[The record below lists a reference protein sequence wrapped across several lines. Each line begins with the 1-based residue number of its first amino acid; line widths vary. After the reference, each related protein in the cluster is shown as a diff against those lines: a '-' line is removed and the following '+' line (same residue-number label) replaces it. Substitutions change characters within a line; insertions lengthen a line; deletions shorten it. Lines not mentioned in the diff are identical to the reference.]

1 MPLRLRAF
9 VPLLLAMALIKH
21 ANAKEL
27 TKGAIVL
34 DLGDLR
40 RQGEAIIQR
49 AREQAAAIVREA
61 EAERDRLVAGAAE
74 RGYAEGLARG
84 LEEGRA
90 RGREEGH
97 AEAMEAA
104 RQHAEALC
112 ASWEAALAEFTER
125 REAMLLEA
133 RMDVLRLAV
142 LIAEKVT
149 KRVVRIDPEVA
160 AAQVESVLGLIAR
173 PTEVVLSIN
182 PEDRAVV
189 ERVLPG
195 VMARLGTVRGV
206 ELRDDANLERGS
218 CVARMR
224 GNDGVGGGEIDA
236 SISTQ
241 LDRIVS
247 ALLPGEERGSSAGE
261 PAGGAGP

>member
-1 MPLRLRAF
+1 
-9 VPLLLAMALIKH
+9 MALIKQ

-40 RQGEAIIQR
+40 RQGEAIIQQ

-61 EAERDRLVAGAAE
+61 QAERDRLIAGAAE
-74 RGYAEGLARG
+74 RGHAEGLARG
-84 LEEGRA
+84 LEQGRA
-90 RGREEGH
+90 KGREEGH
-97 AEAMEAA
+97 AEAMGAA
-104 RQHAEALC
+104 QERAAALC
-112 ASWEAALAEFTER
+112 ASWEAALAEFAGR

-133 RMDVLRLAV
+133 RMDILRLAV

-149 KRVVRIDPEVA
+149 KRVVQIDPEVA

-195 VMARLGTVRGV
+195 VAARLGAVRGV
-206 ELRDDANLERGS
+206 ALRDDPALGRGS

-224 GNDGVGGGEIDA
+224 GGEGDGAGVGGGEIDA

-241 LDRIVS
+241 LDRIVA
-247 ALLPGEERGSSAGE
+247 ALLPGEGRGAGAGDE
-261 PAGGAGP
+261 PPAGAGP